1 MIDCSICLSNIE
13 KSNDCLTNCNHFFCK
28 ECLNKWLKHNL
39 TCPMCRVEIKNYT
52 NEGEMT
58 LLINIPN
65 IVPVNTPLV
74 FDPLIIRTFNEEYL
88 TRYNLNRPLRSK
100 SRDII
105 IIGGSIITIG
115 MMGMGIYFAIIENP

>member
-100 SRDII
+100 SQDMIVI
-105 IIGGSIITIG
+105 VGSISAIG
-115 MMGMGIYFAIIENP
+115 MMAMGIYFAIIENP

>member
-1 MIDCSICLSNIE
+1 
-13 KSNDCLTNCNHFFCK
+13 
-28 ECLNKWLKHNL
+28 
-39 TCPMCRVEIKNYT
+39 MCRVEIKNYT

-100 SRDII
+100 SQDMIVI
-105 IIGGSIITIG
+105 VGSISAIG
-115 MMGMGIYFAIIENP
+115 MMAMGIYFAIIENP